1 MSKFTKQ
8 RIMDSFLD
16 LLNQKSLDK
25 LTVKDVIEVA
35 EVNRNTFYY
44 YFEDIYDLLNN
55 VFLKKF
61 DDFCNETRE
70 KTTFYSEYVRAA
82 EFIFTNKNAM
92 EHVYHSKD
100 KALIQQYMERVTKLF
115 VRHFVEQAASDYD
128 LSDDGIT
135 YLTCFYSN
143 AIVGDTMH
151 WIQDGMPP
159 YRENYLFLVSKSF
172 EDSIDDMICSYLRW
186 KNHAPL

>member
-1 MSKFTKQ
+1 MKMSKFTKQ
-8 RIMDSFLD
+8 RIMDSFFD

-100 KALIQQYMERVTKLF
+100 KALIQQYI
-115 VRHFVEQAASDYD
+115 Y
-128 LSDDGIT
+128 I
-135 YLTCFYSN
+135 
-143 AIVGDTMH
+143 
-151 WIQDGMPP
+151 
-159 YRENYLFLVSKSF
+159 
-172 EDSIDDMICSYLRW
+172 
-186 KNHAPL
+186 